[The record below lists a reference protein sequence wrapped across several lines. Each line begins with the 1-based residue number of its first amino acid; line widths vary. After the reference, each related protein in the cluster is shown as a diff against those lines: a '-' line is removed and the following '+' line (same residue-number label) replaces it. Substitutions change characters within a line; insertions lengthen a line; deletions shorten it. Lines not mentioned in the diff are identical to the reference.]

1 MPPWLLKWVL
11 GYVVDWLVAKVG
23 HSAAA
28 AHVEEELA
36 KHAPLT
42 PDITPAQSRNPNQT
56 NHYGGL

>member
-1 MPPWLLKWVL
+1 MPAWLLKWLL

-23 HSAAA
+23 HSATAE
-28 AHVEEELA
+28 HVECALS
-36 KHAPLT
+36 KHVPLP